1 MRNFL
6 GKPRQSLRRSFTE
19 KFCLHLYSIAIRKIQ
34 MSYPLSVIKED
45 IIRYLKD
52 NRNRRH
58 SAEPV
63 FDIFR
68 SSDNLHYLQ
77 SILSKKSRTSNT
89 RLNKPTAKTLDQF
102 IEDMRP
108 VVGKGD
114 VWEEVRK
121 LNRAFYIYATMP
133 ERIKL
138 PEDMEN
144 MFNIE
149 TIDEYSMDDTLT
161 KVFTYGESS
170 RATEIPVWM
179 RGTSHPDI
187 KKEALDLPTTQTP
200 NNDEN
205 SNELITMTRG
215 WDIKKYRKYME

>member
-1 MRNFL
+1 
-6 GKPRQSLRRSFTE
+6 
-19 KFCLHLYSIAIRKIQ
+19 
-34 MSYPLSVIKED
+34 MSYPLSAIKED
-45 IIRYLKD
+45 IIRYLK
-52 NRNRRH
+52 NSRNRRNI
-58 SAEPV
+58 AEPV

-77 SILSKKSRTSNT
+77 SIFSKKGRTSNT
-89 RLNKPTAKTLDQF
+89 GPNTRSNKPTAKTLDQF
-102 IEDMRP
+102 VADMRP

-121 LNRAFYIYATMP
+121 LNRAFYIYVTMP

-170 RATEIPVWM
+170 RATEIPV
-179 RGTSHPDI
+179 
-187 KKEALDLPTTQTP
+187 
-200 NNDEN
+200 
-205 SNELITMTRG
+205 
-215 WDIKKYRKYME
+215 